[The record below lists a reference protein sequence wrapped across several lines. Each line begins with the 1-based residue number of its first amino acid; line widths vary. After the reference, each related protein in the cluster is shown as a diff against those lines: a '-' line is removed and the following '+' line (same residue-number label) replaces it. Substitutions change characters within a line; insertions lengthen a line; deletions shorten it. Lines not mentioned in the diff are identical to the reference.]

1 MVSTKFAALTASLA
15 FCVLPQ
21 VAQSADYPDQNW
33 PDDMRGSYNWTDAAP
48 DSVLGFEVG
57 LRYFYSVG
65 QHRMTLSSGD
75 SYSEDDKSHILE
87 AHVRIDDHSTDTYFK
102 ARAGYSLVVDT
113 EYATPATGGATVSA
127 TGGHIAY
134 AGADLGYLP
143 FGVPEA
149 RFGAVVGYNFMN
161 EAPFMGRRSYALATG
176 GDSDVNDVN
185 IHALKLGLA
194 ARSELGPFTID
205 AEAAAIPYAW
215 LTGTY
220 GSFSVANFSDGTTN
234 YQQGS
239 AGAID
244 GSLYGASG
252 EVMLGYKATENLSI
266 NFGGR
271 ASYLTGKANMHF
283 TAREVGNTTN
293 AQDYLI
299 STTNLSF
306 LRYGLLAGI
315 SGKF

>member
-1 MVSTKFAALTASLA
+1 MDSSKLAALTASLA
-15 FCVLPQ
+15 LCALPQ
-21 VAQSADYPDQNW
+21 AAVSADFPEGNW
-33 PDDMRGSYNWTDAAP
+33 PDGMRGSYTWTDAAP
-48 DSVLGFEVG
+48 ESVLGFEVG

-65 QHRMTLSSGD
+65 QHRMTLSGGD
-75 SYSEDDKSHILE
+75 DYAEDDKSHILE
-87 AHVRIDDHSTDTYFK
+87 AHVRVDDRSTDTYFK
-102 ARAGYSLVVDT
+102 ARAGYSLVVNSD
-113 EYATPATGGATVSA
+113 YATPATGGATVSA

-134 AGADLGYLP
+134 AGADIGYLP

-149 RFGAVVGYNFMN
+149 RFGGVAGYAYMN
-161 EAPFMGRRSYALATG
+161 EAPFMGRISYATAGG
-176 GDSDVNDVN
+176 GDSDVNNLN

-194 ARSELGPFTID
+194 GRSQLGPFTVD

-220 GSFSVANFSDGTTN
+220 GSFSVANFNDGGTI

-239 AGAID
+239 AGSID

-252 EVMLGYKATENLSI
+252 EVMLGFQPTENLSI

-271 ASYLTGKANMHF
+271 ASYLTGTANVNF

-293 AQDYLI
+293 AQDYI
-299 STTNLSF
+299 VGTTNLSF
-306 LRYGLLAGI
+306 LRYGLLAGV